1 MYNIQYNGYIVSKML
16 FSTKEIVFNSMN
28 NTNTGIVMDEDSPLQ
43 VTFDFLNEIYVEE
56 GDYDN
61 LYYNIINNCKI
72 DLLEEYREYIGEKYN
87 DDILEIYKN
96 LVLKESKTSKN
107 ISGYTLI
114 LNYLDIMISYENSF
128 EIVKNLISVLRNK
141 YSQRKLFMEK
151 LEEFEVL
158 NSLK

>member
-1 MYNIQYNGYIVSKML
+1 M
-16 FSTKEIVFNSMN
+16 
-28 NTNTGIVMDEDSPLQ
+28 
-43 VTFDFLNEIYVEE
+43 VEE
-56 GDYDN
+56 SEKFLDGGKLPCLLVEN
-61 LYYNIINNCKI
+61 KI

-96 LVLKESKTSKN
+96 LVLNESKTSKN